1 MGCHHPNWLSHFS
14 RWFFN
19 HQPDI
24 YWGCNPWAGNPHEPA
39 KTTQENLDCSRQGVT
54 ASAWSRHRNWEATP
68 NSPPENCPSISML
81 GVTNSMK
88 FPDLV
93 RFRPNCLVEFRNSS
107 YFPLVY
113 PRWTPLRHSPRL
125 PTFVSATELRV
136 LLRQWKHQCW
146 NPWTRKN
153 HRQAYHRLEA
163 RKHSVFPGICSLNHF
178 YSFLSNLKS

>member
-1 MGCHHPNWLSHFS
+1 MSWESPWTSKNHPGKPGL
-14 RWFFN
+14 
-19 HQPDI
+19 
-24 YWGCNPWAGNPHEPA
+24 
-39 KTTQENLDCSRQGVT
+39 LRQGFT
-54 ASAWSRHRNWEATP
+54 AMRMI
-68 NSPPENCPSISML
+68 SPSQLGSHPPFPENCPSISML
-81 GVTNSMK
+81 GVRNSMK
-88 FPDLV
+88 FQDLV